1 MSRTAFDA
9 LLKFQEEKTVNS
21 NLYKINEVTQH
32 KYYQVPKELYT
43 NPRYKTTINND
54 AKMLYAM
61 LLDRMELSRTNGWIE
76 DDGTIFLIFKRE
88 DLADMLGICTTTV
101 WRAIKQ
107 LKEVGL
113 IEEKRQGLNRPEEKE
128 PESIEKEITSSSSAP
143 STSILSS
150 DIENLKDRTSTAERS
165 GDLKNKCQ
173 DISKLKPNKTDN
185 NKPEYNDTDNNE
197 PESLNKAEKEN
208 FIKLNSS

>member
-1 MSRTAFDA
+1 
-9 LLKFQEEKTVNS
+9 
-21 NLYKINEVTQH
+21 
-32 KYYQVPKELYT
+32 
-43 NPRYKTTINND
+43 
-54 AKMLYAM
+54 
-61 LLDRMELSRTNGWIE
+61 
-76 DDGTIFLIFKRE
+76 
-88 DLADMLGICTTTV
+88 MLGICSTTV

-113 IEEKRQGLNRPEEKE
+113 IEEKRQGLNRPNLIYIGKIDYSVLKEKE

-143 STSILSS
+143 STSILYS
-150 DIENLKDRTSTAERS
+150 DIENLKDRTFTAERS
-165 GDLKNKCQ
+165 GALKNKCQ

>member
-1 MSRTAFDA
+1 M
-9 LLKFQEEKTVNS
+9 NS

-54 AKMLYAM
+54 AKMLYAL

-107 LKEVGL
+107 LKEAGL
-113 IEEKRQGLNRPEEKE
+113 IEEKRQGLNRPNLIYIGKIDYSAPEEKE
-128 PESIEKEITSSSSAP
+128 PENTKDEIIVVPSNDSTPILVSNIE
-143 STSILSS
+143 
-150 DIENLKDRTSTAERS
+150 DLKGGAFTAERS
-165 GDLKNKCQ
+165 TFLKNKCQ
-173 DISKLKPNKTDN
+173 NISKLKPNKIDN
-185 NKPEYNDTDNNE
+185 TGQT
-197 PESLNKAEKEN
+197 
-208 FIKLNSS
+208 

>member
-1 MSRTAFDA
+1 MG
-9 LLKFQEEKTVNS
+9 
-21 NLYKINEVTQH
+21 
-32 KYYQVPKELYT
+32 
-43 NPRYKTTINND
+43 TT
-54 AKMLYAM
+54 
-61 LLDRMELSRTNGWIE
+61 IE

-88 DLADMLGICTTTV
+88 GLADMLGICSTTV

-113 IEEKRQGLNRPEEKE
+113 IEEKRQGLNRPNLIYIGKIDYSVPEEKE
-128 PESIEKEITSSSSAP
+128 PENNKDEITDTLSNDTAP
-143 STSILSS
+143 ILSS
-150 DIENLKDRTSTAERS
+150 DIENLKNRTFTAERS

-185 NKPEYNDTDNNE
+185 NKPEYNDTDNND

-208 FIKLNSS
+208 FIELNSS

>member
-1 MSRTAFDA
+1 M
-9 LLKFQEEKTVNS
+9 NS

-32 KYYQVPKELYT
+32 KYYQVPKELYI

-54 AKMLYAM
+54 AKMLYAL

-113 IEEKRQGLNRPEEKE
+113 IEEKRQGLNRPNLIYIGKIDYSVPEEKE
-128 PESIEKEITSSSSAP
+128 PENNKDEITDTLSNDTAP
-143 STSILSS
+143 ILSS
-150 DIENLKDRTSTAERS
+150 DIKNLKNRTFTAERS

-185 NKPEYNDTDNNE
+185 NKPEYNDTDNND
-197 PESLNKAEKEN
+197 PERLNKAEKEN
-208 FIKLNSS
+208 YTELNSS

>member
-1 MSRTAFDA
+1 M
-9 LLKFQEEKTVNS
+9 NN

-43 NPRYKTTINND
+43 NPRYKTVINND
-54 AKMLYAM
+54 AKMLYAL

-88 DLADMLGICTTTV
+88 DLADMLGICVTTV

-113 IEEKRQGLNRPEEKE
+113 IEEKRQGLNRPNLIYIGKIDYSVPNEEVTETDKIVVDDNTS
-128 PESIEKEITSSSSAP
+128 ESFI
-143 STSILSS
+143 SS
-150 DIENLKDRTSTAERS
+150 DIENLKVRTFTAEKS
-165 GDLKNKCQ
+165 GVLNNKSQ
-173 DISKLKPNKTDN
+173 DISNLKP
-185 NKPEYNDTDNNE
+185 NDTDNINNPDFIDTDDIE
-197 PESLNKAEKEN
+197 TESIYKAKEKN
-208 FIKLNSS
+208 IIANNSS

>member
-1 MSRTAFDA
+1 
-9 LLKFQEEKTVNS
+9 
-21 NLYKINEVTQH
+21 
-32 KYYQVPKELYT
+32 
-43 NPRYKTTINND
+43 
-54 AKMLYAM
+54 
-61 LLDRMELSRTNGWIE
+61 MELSRTNGWIE

-113 IEEKRQGLNRPEEKE
+113 IEEKRQGLNRPNLIYIGKIDYSVPEEKE
-128 PESIEKEITSSSSAP
+128 PENTKDEITDTLSNDTTP
-143 STSILSS
+143 ILSS
-150 DIENLKDRTSTAERS
+150 DIENLKDRTFTAERS
-165 GDLKNKCQ
+165 GALKNKCQ

-185 NKPEYNDTDNNE
+185 NKPEYNDTDDNE

-208 FIKLNSS
+208 FTELNSS

>member
-1 MSRTAFDA
+1 M
-9 LLKFQEEKTVNS
+9 NS

-54 AKMLYAM
+54 AKMLYAL

-113 IEEKRQGLNRPEEKE
+113 IEEKRQGLNRPNLIYIGKIDYSVPEGKE
-128 PESIEKEITSSSSAP
+128 PENNKDEITDTLSNDTAP
-143 STSILSS
+143 ILSS
-150 DIENLKDRTSTAERS
+150 DIENLKNRTFTAERS

-185 NKPEYNDTDNNE
+185 NKPEYNDTDDNE

-208 FIKLNSS
+208 FTEINSS

>member
-1 MSRTAFDA
+1 M
-9 LLKFQEEKTVNS
+9 NS

-43 NPRYKTTINND
+43 NLRYKTTTNND
-54 AKMLYAM
+54 AKMLYAL
-61 LLDRMELSRTNGWIE
+61 LLDRMELSRTNGWVE

-113 IEEKRQGLNRPEEKE
+113 IEEKRQGLNRPNLIYIGKIDYSVPEEKE
-128 PESIEKEITSSSSAP
+128 PENDKNKIADTP
-143 STSILSS
+143 SNDATPILSS
-150 DIENLKDRTSTAERS
+150 DIENLKDRTLTAERS

-185 NKPEYNDTDNNE
+185 NKPEYNDTDDSE
-197 PESLNKAEKEN
+197 TESLNKTKKKN
-208 FIKLNSS
+208 IMGVNSS

>member
-1 MSRTAFDA
+1 M
-9 LLKFQEEKTVNS
+9 NS
-21 NLYKINEVTQH
+21 NLYKINEVTQR

-54 AKMLYAM
+54 AKMLYAL
-61 LLDRMELSRTNGWIE
+61 LLDLMELSRTNGWIE

-107 LKEVGL
+107 LKEAGL
-113 IEEKRQGLNRPEEKE
+113 IEEKRQGLNRPNLIYIGKIDYSVPEEKE
-128 PESIEKEITSSSSAP
+128 PENNKDEITDTLSNDTAP
-143 STSILSS
+143 ILSS
-150 DIENLKDRTSTAERS
+150 DIENLRNRTFTAERS
-165 GDLKNKCQ
+165 GALKNKCQ

-185 NKPEYNDTDNNE
+185 NKPEYNDTDDNE
-197 PESLNKAEKEN
+197 LESLNKAEKEN
-208 FIKLNSS
+208 FTELNSS

>member
-1 MSRTAFDA
+1 
-9 LLKFQEEKTVNS
+9 
-21 NLYKINEVTQH
+21 
-32 KYYQVPKELYT
+32 
-43 NPRYKTTINND
+43 
-54 AKMLYAM
+54 MLYAL

-101 WRAIKQ
+101 WRSIKQ

-113 IEEKRQGLNRPEEKE
+113 IEEKRQGLNRPNLIYIGKIDYSVPEEKE
-128 PESIEKEITSSSSAP
+128 PESIENEITSSSSAP

-150 DIENLKDRTSTAERS
+150 DIENLNDRTFTAERS

-185 NKPEYNDTDNNE
+185 NKPEYNDTDNND

-208 FIKLNSS
+208 YTVLNSS

>member
-1 MSRTAFDA
+1 M
-9 LLKFQEEKTVNS
+9 NS
-21 NLYKINEVTQH
+21 NLYKISEVTQH

-43 NPRYKTTINND
+43 NPRYKTTTNND
-54 AKMLYAM
+54 AKMLYAL
-61 LLDRMELSRTNGWIE
+61 LLDRMELSRTNGWVE

-113 IEEKRQGLNRPEEKE
+113 IEEKRQGLNRPNLIYIGKIDYSVPEEKE
-128 PESIEKEITSSSSAP
+128 LENDKNEIADTHSNDATP
-143 STSILSS
+143 ILSS
-150 DIENLKDRTSTAERS
+150 DIENLKDRTLTAERS

-173 DISKLKPNKTDN
+173 DISKLNPNKTDN
-185 NKPEYNDTDNNE
+185 NKPEYNDTDDSE
-197 PESLNKAEKEN
+197 TESLNKTKKKN
-208 FIKLNSS
+208 IMGVNSS

>member
-1 MSRTAFDA
+1 M
-9 LLKFQEEKTVNS
+9 NN

-43 NPRYKTTINND
+43 NPRYKTVINND
-54 AKMLYAM
+54 AKMLYAL

-88 DLADMLGICTTTV
+88 DLADMLGICVTTV

-113 IEEKRQGLNRPEEKE
+113 IEEKRQGLNRPNLIYIGKIDYSV
-128 PESIEKEITSSSSAP
+128 PEDETTENNEITVDDN
-143 STSILSS
+143 TSESFISS
-150 DIENLKDRTSTAERS
+150 DIENLKVRTFTAEKS
-165 GDLKNKCQ
+165 GVLNNKSQ
-173 DISKLKPNKTDN
+173 DISNLKP
-185 NKPEYNDTDNNE
+185 NDTDNINNPDFIDTDDIE
-197 PESLNKAEKEN
+197 TESIYKAKEKN
-208 FIKLNSS
+208 IIANNSS

>member
-1 MSRTAFDA
+1 MPSG
-9 LLKFQEEKTVNS
+9 

-54 AKMLYAM
+54 AKMLYAL

-113 IEEKRQGLNRPEEKE
+113 IEEKRQGLNRPNLIYIGKIDYSVPEEKE
-128 PESIEKEITSSSSAP
+128 PENNKDEITDTLSNDTAP
-143 STSILSS
+143 ILSS
-150 DIENLKDRTSTAERS
+150 DIENLKNRTFTAERS

-185 NKPEYNDTDNNE
+185 NKPEYNDTDNND

-208 FIKLNSS
+208 YTELNSS

>member
-1 MSRTAFDA
+1 M
-9 LLKFQEEKTVNS
+9 NS

-54 AKMLYAM
+54 AKMLYAL

-113 IEEKRQGLNRPEEKE
+113 IEEKRQGLNRPNLIYIGKIDYSVPEEKE
-128 PESIEKEITSSSSAP
+128 PENNKDEITDTPSNDTAP
-143 STSILSS
+143 ILSS
-150 DIENLKDRTSTAERS
+150 DIENLKNRTFTAERS

-185 NKPEYNDTDNNE
+185 NKPEYNDTDDNE
-197 PESLNKAEKEN
+197 PENLNKAEKEN
-208 FIKLNSS
+208 FTELNSS

>member
-1 MSRTAFDA
+1 M
-9 LLKFQEEKTVNS
+9 NN

-43 NPRYKTTINND
+43 NPRYKTVINND
-54 AKMLYAM
+54 AKMLYAL

-88 DLADMLGICTTTV
+88 DLADMLGICVTTV

-113 IEEKRQGLNRPEEKE
+113 IEEKRQGLNRPNLIYIGKIDYSVPNEEVTETDKIVVDDNTT
-128 PESIEKEITSSSSAP
+128 ESFI
-143 STSILSS
+143 SS
-150 DIENLKDRTSTAERS
+150 DIENLKVRTFTAEKS
-165 GDLKNKCQ
+165 GVLNNKSQ
-173 DISKLKPNKTDN
+173 DISDLKP
-185 NKPEYNDTDNNE
+185 NDTDNINNPDFIDTDDIE
-197 PESLNKAEKEN
+197 TESIYKAKEKN
-208 FIKLNSS
+208 IIANNSS

>member
-1 MSRTAFDA
+1 M
-9 LLKFQEEKTVNS
+9 NN

-43 NPRYKTTINND
+43 NPRYKTVINND
-54 AKMLYAM
+54 AKMLYAL

-88 DLADMLGICTTTV
+88 DLADMLGICVTTV

-113 IEEKRQGLNRPEEKE
+113 IEEKRQGLNRPNLIYIGKIDYSV
-128 PESIEKEITSSSSAP
+128 PEDETTENDEITVDDN
-143 STSILSS
+143 TSESFISS
-150 DIENLKDRTSTAERS
+150 DIENLKVRTFTAEKS
-165 GDLKNKCQ
+165 GVLNNKSQ
-173 DISKLKPNKTDN
+173 DISNLKP
-185 NKPEYNDTDNNE
+185 NDTDNINNPDFIDTDDIE
-197 PESLNKAEKEN
+197 TESIYKAKEKN
-208 FIKLNSS
+208 IIANNSS

>member
-1 MSRTAFDA
+1 
-9 LLKFQEEKTVNS
+9 VNN

-43 NPRYKTTINND
+43 SPRYKTVINND
-54 AKMLYAM
+54 AKMLYAL

-88 DLADMLGICTTTV
+88 DLADMLGICVTTV

-113 IEEKRQGLNRPEEKE
+113 IEEKRQGLNRPNLIYIGKIDYSVPNEEVTETDKIVVDDNTS
-128 PESIEKEITSSSSAP
+128 ESFI
-143 STSILSS
+143 SS
-150 DIENLKDRTSTAERS
+150 DIENLKVRTFTAEKS
-165 GDLKNKCQ
+165 GVLNNKSQ
-173 DISKLKPNKTDN
+173 DISNLKP
-185 NKPEYNDTDNNE
+185 NDTDNINNPDFIDTDDIE
-197 PESLNKAEKEN
+197 TESISKAKEKN
-208 FIKLNSS
+208 IIANNSS

>member
-1 MSRTAFDA
+1 M
-9 LLKFQEEKTVNS
+9 NS
-21 NLYKINEVTQH
+21 NLYKISEVTQH

-88 DLADMLGICTTTV
+88 DLSDMLGICSTTV

-113 IEEKRQGLNRPEEKE
+113 IEEKRQGLNRSNLIYIGKIDYSVPEEKE
-128 PESIEKEITSSSSAP
+128 PENNKDEITDTLSNDTAP
-143 STSILSS
+143 ILSS
-150 DIENLKDRTSTAERS
+150 DIENLKNRTFTAERS

-185 NKPEYNDTDNNE
+185 NKPEYNDTDNND
-197 PESLNKAEKEN
+197 PESLNKTEKEN
-208 FIKLNSS
+208 YTVLNSS

>member
-1 MSRTAFDA
+1 MNKAYNYIQIRDIRPQSIMMQKCSMPFFLTEWSYQEQTAG
-9 LLKFQEEKTVNS
+9 V
-21 NLYKINEVTQH
+21 
-32 KYYQVPKELYT
+32 
-43 NPRYKTTINND
+43 
-54 AKMLYAM
+54 
-61 LLDRMELSRTNGWIE
+61 E

-113 IEEKRQGLNRPEEKE
+113 IEKKRQGLNRPNLIYIGKIDYSVPEEKE
-128 PESIEKEITSSSSAP
+128 PENNKYEITDIP
-143 STSILSS
+143 SNNIAHILSS
-150 DIENLKDRTSTAERS
+150 DIENLNNRTFTAERS
-165 GDLKNKCQ
+165 GAKKNKCQ

-208 FIKLNSS
+208 YTELNSS

>member
-1 MSRTAFDA
+1 M
-9 LLKFQEEKTVNS
+9 NN

-43 NPRYKTTINND
+43 NPRYKTVINND
-54 AKMLYAM
+54 AKMLYAL

-88 DLADMLGICTTTV
+88 DLADMLGICVTTV

-113 IEEKRQGLNRPEEKE
+113 IEEKRQGLNRPNLIYIGKIDYSVPNDEVTETDKIVVDDNTS
-128 PESIEKEITSSSSAP
+128 ESFI
-143 STSILSS
+143 SS
-150 DIENLKDRTSTAERS
+150 DIENLKVRTFTAEKS
-165 GDLKNKCQ
+165 GVLNNKSQ
-173 DISKLKPNKTDN
+173 DISDLKP
-185 NKPEYNDTDNNE
+185 NDTDNINNPDFIDTDDIE
-197 PESLNKAEKEN
+197 TESVYKAKEKN
-208 FIKLNSS
+208 IIANNSS

>member
-1 MSRTAFDA
+1 M
-9 LLKFQEEKTVNS
+9 NS

-54 AKMLYAM
+54 AKMLYAL

-113 IEEKRQGLNRPEEKE
+113 IEEKRQGLNRPNLIYIGKIDYSVPEEKE
-128 PESIEKEITSSSSAP
+128 HENDKDKDEITDTP
-143 STSILSS
+143 SNDTTPILSS
-150 DIENLKDRTSTAERS
+150 DIENLKDRTFTAEKS
-165 GDLKNKCQ
+165 GALKNKCQ

-185 NKPEYNDTDNNE
+185 NKPEYKDNDDND

-208 FIKLNSS
+208 FIELNSS

>member
-1 MSRTAFDA
+1 
-9 LLKFQEEKTVNS
+9 VNN

-43 NPRYKTTINND
+43 NPRYKTVINND
-54 AKMLYAM
+54 AKMLYAL

-88 DLADMLGICTTTV
+88 DLADMLGICVTTV

-113 IEEKRQGLNRPEEKE
+113 IEEKRQGLNRPNLIYIGKIDYSVPNEEVTETDKIVVDDNTS
-128 PESIEKEITSSSSAP
+128 ESFI
-143 STSILSS
+143 SS
-150 DIENLKDRTSTAERS
+150 DIENLKVRTFTAEKS
-165 GDLKNKCQ
+165 GVLNNKSQ
-173 DISKLKPNKTDN
+173 DISNLKP
-185 NKPEYNDTDNNE
+185 NDTDNINNPDFIDTDDIE
-197 PESLNKAEKEN
+197 TESISKAKEKN
-208 FIKLNSS
+208 IIANNSS

>member
-1 MSRTAFDA
+1 MS
-9 LLKFQEEKTVNS
+9 S

-43 NPRYKTTINND
+43 NPRYKTTTNND
-54 AKMLYAM
+54 AKMLYAL
-61 LLDRMELSRTNGWIE
+61 LLDRMELSRTNNWVE

-113 IEEKRQGLNRPEEKE
+113 IEEKRQGLNKPNLIYIGKIDYSVSEESKTKDN
-128 PESIEKEITSSSSAP
+128 EKKCDNTSSVP
-143 STSILSS
+143 TPILSS
-150 DIENLKDRTSTAERS
+150 DIENLNDKTVKSEKS
-165 GDLKNKCQ
+165 GDLNNKGQ
-173 DISKLKPNKTDN
+173 DIEKINTNKTDN
-185 NKPEYNDTDNNE
+185 NKPEYNDTDNIDT
-197 PESLNKAEKEN
+197 ESFNKAKKKN
-208 FIKLNSS
+208 IIGVNSS